1 MPVKP
6 VFLVVEDDEDDRD
19 FLMMACQEGAYFCD
33 LVFAHDGTHALD
45 LLEHHIPTPSL
56 IILDINMPKMNG
68 MQLLEKL
75 KESSQWKHLPI
86 IMLTTSQDLQ
96 MIQDAYQLGANSYLV
111 KPYSYQKVS
120 ELFDGLYSYWIRT
133 VQLPKK

>member
-1 MPVKP
+1 
-6 VFLVVEDDEDDRD
+6 
-19 FLMMACQEGAYFCD
+19 D

-45 LLEHHIPTPSL
+45 LLENHIPTPSL

-75 KESSQWKHLPI
+75 KASSRWKHLPI
-86 IMLTTSQDLQ
+86 IMLTTSQDIQ

-120 ELFDGLYSYWIRT
+120 ELFEGLYSYWVRT
-133 VQLPKK
+133 VQLPRK